1 MPRSPKGLIVN
12 SSVTWEEAAQLGMRS
27 AQIGCPDVRQETT
40 KLLWPPKV
48 EDEQIVRGLGPT
60 LDQLLKAPEVTQA
73 ALAGFLAIVKS
84 NYEALGHVP
93 GEYQGACNVPIP
105 VEVIALIGEKLVG
118 KARWSKE
125 GRDART
131 ETADKQRVNWQAK
144 ADRVWRKNKK
154 LSLTAVAQR
163 IAPNNWN
170 YVRQLIRKPKK

>member
-1 MPRSPKGLIVN
+1 MTGSPEGPTANRSVK
-12 SSVTWEEAAQLGMRS
+12 WEEVAQLGMPE
-27 AQIGCPDVRQETT
+27 QIGCPDVR
-40 KLLWPPKV
+40 P
-48 EDEQIVRGLGPT
+48 LGPT
-60 LDQLLKAPEVTQA
+60 VAQLLKAPKVTQA

-84 NYEALGHVP
+84 NYKAFGRVP
-93 GEYQGACNVPIP
+93 DEYQGTCNVPIP

-131 ETADKQRVNWQAK
+131 ETADKQHVKWQAK
-144 ADRVWRKNKK
+144 ADVVWRKNKK

-170 YVRQLIRKPKK
+170 YVRQLIRRPKK

>member
-1 MPRSPKGLIVN
+1 MTCSAKGLIAN
-12 SSVTWEEAAQLGMRS
+12 SSVAWEEVAQLGMRS
-27 AQIGCPDVRQETT
+27 AQIGCPDVRQEIT
-40 KLLWPPKV
+40 KILWPPMV
-48 EDEQIVRGLGPT
+48 EDKQIIRGMGPT
-60 LDQLLKAPEVTQA
+60 LGQLLKAPKVTQR

-84 NYEALGHVP
+84 SYKSFGRVP
-93 GEYQGACNVPIP
+93 DQYQGACNVPIP

-131 ETADKQRVNWQAK
+131 ETADKQHVKWQAK
-144 ADRVWRKNKK
+144 ADAVWRKNKK

-170 YVRQLIRKPKK
+170 YVRQVIRKPKK

>member
-1 MPRSPKGLIVN
+1 MTCSPKGPIAK
-12 SSVTWEEAAQLGMRS
+12 SVTWEEVAQLGMPE
-27 AQIGCPDVRQETT
+27 QIGCPDVR
-40 KLLWPPKV
+40 P
-48 EDEQIVRGLGPT
+48 LGPT
-60 LDQLLKAPEVTQA
+60 VARLRKAPKVTQA

-84 NYEALGHVP
+84 YYEAFGHLP
-93 GEYQGACNVPIP
+93 DEYQGACNVPVS

-131 ETADKQRVNWQAK
+131 ETADKQHIKWQAK
-144 ADRVWRKNKK
+144 ADVVWRKNKK

>member
-1 MPRSPKGLIVN
+1 MACSPKGP
-12 SSVTWEEAAQLGMRS
+12 TWEQVAQLGMRS
-27 AQIGCPDVRQETT
+27 AQIGCPDVRQEIT
-40 KLLWPPKV
+40 KILWPPKV
-48 EDEQIVRGLGPT
+48 EEEQIFRGMGPT
-60 LDQLLKAPEVTQA
+60 LDQLLKAPKVAQA
-73 ALAGFLAIVKS
+73 TLAGFLAIVKS

-105 VEVIALIGEKLVG
+105 IDVIALIGEKLVG

-131 ETADKQRVNWQAK
+131 ETADKQHVKWQAK
-144 ADRVWRKNKK
+144 ADVVWRKNKK
-154 LSLTAVAQR
+154 LSRTAVAQR